1 LPSRG
6 GRRRGAG
13 RKPKGD
19 RARVSHKARVRFEH
33 PAVVHVTLR
42 VAVRIWN
49 LRSRRCFRVIE
60 TSLEEARDRFGLRVI
75 EFSVLGNHLHLVV
88 EADSSAALS
97 RGMQGLNIRIARAL
111 NRLMR
116 SRGTVFADHYHPR
129 MLRNPTELV
138 NAIAYVLGN
147 AKHHYAIAGP
157 DPYSSATCD
166 RARLLSQP
174 RTWLLR
180 CGWRRARTRP
190 QWLICVGRPGDEP
203 RARAPA
209 PTPR

>member
-1 LPSRG
+1 
-6 GRRRGAG
+6 
-13 RKPKGD
+13 
-19 RARVSHKARVRFEH
+19 
-33 PAVVHVTLR
+33 
-42 VAVRIWN
+42 
-49 LRSRRCFRVIE
+49 
-60 TSLEEARDRFGLRVI
+60 
-75 EFSVLGNHLHLVV
+75 
-88 EADSSAALS
+88 
-97 RGMQGLNIRIARAL
+97 
-111 NRLMR
+111 
-116 SRGTVFADHYHPR
+116 